1 MTTLPKTMRSWVVA
15 RNGEPKHA
23 LDLKTD
29 APVPNAPTGN
39 DILVKISYAA
49 LNPVDLHFMNV
60 LPAWLPIRYHP
71 TPAFDFTGEIV
82 AVGPAVKNLKVG
94 VQVCAAMG
102 TKQVTFGK
110 GALNE
115 YVVVPADLVAVVPE
129 KMSLAQAAGVA
140 GIAGQTAAVIMQTGD
155 IQPGWK
161 VLINGVSGG
170 VGSILAQIVRSKG
183 AKVYGVC
190 SESNAVLVK
199 GLGVD
204 EVSQVRMNG

>member
-1 MTTLPKTMRSWVVA
+1 MKSWTVA

-29 APVPNAPTGN
+29 VPVPGAPAGN
-39 DILVKISYAA
+39 DILIKISYAA

-71 TPAFDFTGEIV
+71 TPSFDFAGEIV
-82 AVGPAVKNLKVG
+82 AVGPAVKDLKVG
-94 VQVCAAMG
+94 TQVCAAMG
-102 TKQVTFGK
+102 TKQVLFGK

-115 YVVVPADLVAVVPE
+115 YAVVPADLVAVVPE

-140 GIAGQTAAVIMQTGD
+140 GIAGQTATLITQTAD

-161 VLINGVSGG
+161 VLIIGVSGG
-170 VGSILAQIVRSKG
+170 VGSILAQIVKSKG

-190 SESNAVLVK
+190 SASNAALVK

-204 EVSQVRMNG
+204 EVSQDAMDRFGC